1 MRDHFAADGQ
11 PLLIFRQ
18 GVVPF
23 DQLLLAGLD
32 RKIGLP
38 DRNDLLARVAVHHN
52 EVTRITG
59 EHHIL
64 HFPLCAR
71 TNVNH
76 FADVGKMVLRCV
88 PAVAARQ
95 LGALDHICEA
105 PPLGVL

>member
-1 MRDHFAADGQ
+1 MDLFGPKPAVQALIALVLEDRIVLRRFHAGPFGCLREGLVVRDHFAADGQ

-59 EHHIL
+59 
-64 HFPLCAR
+64 
-71 TNVNH
+71 
-76 FADVGKMVLRCV
+76 
-88 PAVAARQ
+88 
-95 LGALDHICEA
+95 
-105 PPLGVL
+105 

>member
-38 DRNDLLARVAVHHN
+38 DRNDLLARVAVHLN

-59 EHHIL
+59 
-64 HFPLCAR
+64 
-71 TNVNH
+71 
-76 FADVGKMVLRCV
+76 
-88 PAVAARQ
+88 
-95 LGALDHICEA
+95 
-105 PPLGVL
+105 